1 MSEEQIEIAAAEA
14 GLEIA
19 RVLAFRREA
28 GQTMTRPEQDVWD
41 ATVRFA
47 RIIATQA
54 TPDAVEAGKDAS
66 AFPPRILAL
75 LHEVADRVGTE
86 FRGPFEDENGE
97 PLQDDADAALAWIA
111 AAAPLGGGER

>member
-1 MSEEQIEIAAAEA
+1 MSEEQIEIAAAAA

-54 TPDAVEAGKDAS
+54 TPDAAEAGKDAIPDVLFDGHAVYTMLSPDAKRRTS
-66 AFPPRILAL
+66 AENVSDAL
-75 LHEVADRVGTE
+75 
-86 FRGPFEDENGE
+86 
-97 PLQDDADAALAWIA
+97 DAMVRLLNS
-111 AAAPLGGGER
+111 APGWP